1 MSVREYVGARYV
13 PLFSEPIEWDNNKTY
28 EPLTIVMYMG
38 NSYTSKQYVPVGID
52 INDDI
57 YWAPTGN
64 YNAQIEQ
71 YRQEVVNVQQDI
83 NAIKPQ
89 VATNA
94 EKIATNAEN
103 IATNAE
109 NITTNA
115 ENIAANT
122 KNIQKNAEDITTLEK
137 NINTTKIVIIGDS
150 WSDTR
155 EEATELTKWPD
166 LLEDL
171 MPCEIHNYS
180 RNGAKVTG
188 VADTV
193 NLSNF
198 NGQVEKAIND
208 GDFNHDEIDFVIFF
222 GGVNDYRSGIS
233 ATTVSTN
240 LINQINNMHTY
251 FKNAKIITLLNWQIL
266 MDRNLWNYIQDVKN
280 AVKTAGYPCYH
291 TIAWFKATNI
301 LTDDYVH
308 PNNNGFK
315 ELISNII
322 AVMFGGSPTF
332 YKTYA
337 HIGNISQMENTNI
350 VIEEHFTEDTVVRST
365 QANVGAISGHV
376 AGTATIQQNSGLISC
391 IDFYSH
397 NWAIHTA
404 SYSVNLPEFY
414 MHGNNPTESF
424 SHNQPTYG
432 KVTCYNPGLSNVQ
445 FIGTSNILG
454 DTQGA

>member
-13 PLFSEPIEWDNNKTY
+13 PLFNDPIEWDNTKTY
-28 EPLTIVMYMG
+28 EPLTIVMHMG
-38 NSYTSKQYVPVGID
+38 NSYTSRQYVPIGID
-52 INDDI
+52 INDLT

-64 YNAQIEQ
+64 YNAQVEQ
-71 YRQEVVNVQQDI
+71 YRQEVVNIQQDI
-83 NAIKPQ
+83 NKIKPQ
-89 VATNA
+89 VTTNT
-94 EKIATNAEN
+94 KN
-103 IATNAE
+103 IATN
-109 NITTNA
+109 TK
-115 ENIAANT
+115 NIATNKGNIATNT
-122 KNIQKNAEDITTLEK
+122 QNIQKNTNDITTLK
-137 NINTTKIVIIGDS
+137 NNINTTKIVIIGDS

-155 EEATELTKWPD
+155 KEVTELTKWPD
-166 LLEDL
+166 LLKSL
-171 MPCEIHNYS
+171 IPCEIYNYS
-180 RNGAKVTG
+180 RNGATVTG
-188 VADTV
+188 TADTV

-208 GDFNHDEIDFVIFF
+208 GTFNHDEIDFVIFF

-233 ATTVSTN
+233 STTVSTT
-240 LINQINNMHTY
+240 LINQIKNMHTY

-266 MDRNLWNYIQDVKN
+266 LDRGLWDFIQNVKN
-280 AVKTAGYPCYH
+280 TVKTAGYPCYH

-315 ELISNII
+315 ELVSNII

-337 HIGNISQMENTNI
+337 QISNITQMGTTSI

-365 QANVGAISGHV
+365 QANVGSGATSV
-376 AGTATIQQNSGLISC
+376 AGTATIKQNSGLISC

-404 SYSVNLPEFY
+404 SYSVVVPEFY

-424 SHNQPTYG
+424 SHNQPTKG
-432 KVTCYNPGLSNVQ
+432 SVSCYNPGVSNVQ